1 MGYDIFGDPLSPGWE
16 QQNLVTINT
25 PNGQSWRVHKLAAPS
40 FEGLLRDLVA
50 AGYNPT
56 SSGGFNYR
64 TIRGGTA
71 LSQHAFGNAIDIN
84 AAANPM
90 LKGQL
95 KTDMPPNTAEIAA
108 KYGLTWGG
116 TWKNRPDPMHFE
128 WRGPNGQGIKTPPA
142 NGAGA
147 GPGQPAQGGLSFG
160 PTVPALPTTPAGI
173 AGMFGGGGLSMGVP
187 VDPFA
192 AQMAAQN
199 QQREQ
204 AKRDEEEAAQTRRAA
219 LLSGVGAM
227 FG

>member
-16 QQNLVTINT
+16 QNNLVTINT

-64 TIRGGTA
+64 PIRGGTS

-90 LKGQL
+90 LKGEL
-95 KTDMPPNTAEIAA
+95 RTDLPPNTAEIAA
-108 KYGLTWGG
+108 RHGLMWGG

-128 WRGPNGQGIKTPPA
+128 WQGPNGRGIKMPAA

-147 GPGQPAQGGLSFG
+147 APGQLPQSGPLFGGN
-160 PTVPALPTTPAGI
+160 ALAPPGI
-173 AGMFGGGGLSMGVP
+173 AGMFGGAEP
-187 VDPFA
+187 VDPLA
-192 AQMAAQN
+192 AQMVSQN
-199 QQREQ
+199 QQRQQ
-204 AKRDEEEAAQTRRAA
+204 ARMAEEEATKARRAA

>member
-16 QQNLVTINT
+16 QNNLVTIKT

-64 TIRGGTA
+64 PIRGGTS

-90 LKGQL
+90 LKGRLQ
-95 KTDMPPNTAEIAA
+95 TDLPPNTAEIAA
-108 KYGLTWGG
+108 RHGLMWGG

-128 WRGPNGQGIKTPPA
+128 WLGPNGQGIKMPAA

-147 GPGQPAQGGLSFG
+147 APGQLPQSG
-160 PTVPALPTTPAGI
+160 PTFGGNALAPPGI
-173 AGMFGGGGLSMGVP
+173 AGMFGGAEP
-187 VDPFA
+187 VDPLA
-192 AQMAAQN
+192 AQMVSQN
-199 QQREQ
+199 QQRQQ
-204 AKRDEEEAAQTRRAA
+204 ARMAEEEATKARRAA

>member
-16 QQNLVTINT
+16 QNNLVTVKT

-64 TIRGGTA
+64 PIRGGTS

-90 LKGQL
+90 LKGRLQ
-95 KTDMPPNTAEIAA
+95 TDLPPNTAEIAA
-108 KYGLTWGG
+108 RHGLMWGG

-128 WRGPNGQGIKTPPA
+128 WQGPNGQGIKMPAA
-142 NGAGA
+142 NGAGTMSGQLPQS
-147 GPGQPAQGGLSFG
+147 GPSFG
-160 PTVPALPTTPAGI
+160 GNALAPPGI
-173 AGMFGGGGLSMGVP
+173 AGMFGGAEP
-187 VDPFA
+187 VDPLA
-192 AQMAAQN
+192 AQMVSQN
-199 QQREQ
+199 QQRQQ
-204 AKRDEEEAAQTRRAA
+204 ARMAEEEAAKARRAA

>member
-16 QQNLVTINT
+16 QNNLVTVKT

-64 TIRGGTA
+64 PIRGGTS

-90 LKGQL
+90 LKGRLQ
-95 KTDMPPNTAEIAA
+95 TDLPPNTAEIAA
-108 KYGLTWGG
+108 RHGLTWGG

-128 WRGPNGQGIKTPPA
+128 WRGPNGQGIKMPAA
-142 NGAGA
+142 NGAGTMSGQLPQS
-147 GPGQPAQGGLSFG
+147 GPSFG
-160 PTVPALPTTPAGI
+160 GNALALPPGI
-173 AGMFGGGGLSMGVP
+173 AGMFGDAEP
-187 VDPFA
+187 VDPLA
-192 AQMAAQN
+192 AQMVSQN
-199 QQREQ
+199 QQRQQ
-204 AKRDEEEAAQTRRAA
+204 ARAAEEEATKARRAA

>member
-16 QQNLVTINT
+16 QNSLVTVKT
-25 PNGQSWRVHKLAAPS
+25 TNGQSWRVHKLAAPS

-64 TIRGGTA
+64 PIRGGTS
-71 LSQHAFGNAIDIN
+71 LSRHAFGNAIDIN

-90 LKGQL
+90 LKGRLQ
-95 KTDMPPNTAEIAA
+95 TDLPPNTAEIAA

-116 TWKNRPDPMHFE
+116 TWKDRPDPMHFE
-128 WRGPNGQGIKTPPA
+128 WRGPNGQGIKMPAA

-147 GPGQPAQGGLSFG
+147 APGQLPQSGPSFG
-160 PTVPALPTTPAGI
+160 GNAPTPPGI
-173 AGMFGGGGLSMGVP
+173 AGMFGDAEP
-187 VDPFA
+187 VDPLA
-192 AQMAAQN
+192 AQMVSQN
-199 QQREQ
+199 QQRQQ
-204 AKRDEEEAAQTRRAA
+204 ARVAEEEATKARRAA

>member
-1 MGYDIFGDPLSPGWE
+1 MGYDIFGNPLSPGWE
-16 QQNLVTINT
+16 QQNLATINT

-95 KTDMPPNTAEIAA
+95 QTDLPPNTAEIAA

-128 WRGPNGQGIKTPPA
+128 WRGPNGQGIKTPVPGAAPA
-142 NGAGA
+142 Q
-147 GPGQPAQGGLSFG
+147 PGQPGLSFG
-160 PTVPALPTTPAGI
+160 PNVPSVPTTPQGI
-173 AGMFGGGGLSMGVP
+173 AGMFGGGGLSMGTP
-187 VDPFA
+187 DPFA
-192 AQMAAQN
+192 AQMAAQK

-204 AKRDEEEAAQTRRAA
+204 ARQAEEEAAQTRRAA
-219 LLSGVGAM
+219 LLSSIGSM

>member
-1 MGYDIFGDPLSPGWE
+1 MGFDIFGDPTTPGWE
-16 QQNLVTINT
+16 DQNLVTIQA
-25 PNGQSWRVHKLAAPS
+25 PSGQSWRVHKLAAPS

-64 TIRGGTA
+64 PVRGGTS

-95 KTDMPPNTAEIAA
+95 RTDMPPNTAEIAA

-128 WRGPNGQGIKTPPA
+128 WRGPDGQVIKMPPTT
-142 NGAGA
+142 GAQPA
-147 GPGQPAQGGLSFG
+147 PAFGPG
-160 PTVPALPTTPAGI
+160 VPALPTTAQGI
-173 AGMFGGGGLSMGVP
+173 AGMFGGGGLAMGAP
-187 VDPFA
+187 DPFA
-192 AQMAAQN
+192 ARMAAQN

-204 AKRDEEEAAQTRRAA
+204 ARRDEEEAAQTRRVA
-219 LLSGVGAM
+219 LLSGVGSM
-227 FG
+227 FR